1 MRWGLLAFLLLL
13 AGFAVLPVAT
23 HADDRIEVKKS
34 EARVRFPMF
43 VDFHLEGT
51 SDIPLLGVSLEFSTP
66 EARYADYTRS
76 IRVLDNPGDTFTADW
91 TWQTQGNPSL
101 PPGALVRYQWVF
113 ATSSGRIESD
123 AKEFRLD
130 DDRFDFKRLNGKG
143 VVLAYYDRDET
154 AAKQMVGYAETGL
167 ARLAAEMDLVPT
179 GTVTLVIYD
188 SAEAM
193 MGAVPTAPS
202 WAGGVAFPEFDTVV
216 IAIPPDS
223 GDWARRSITHELSH
237 QVIYQLTFTETLGSQ
252 VPPWL
257 NEGLAVIAE
266 QAPDEGRAELMR
278 KAIESNTVPSLRN
291 LSASFPDQ
299 PHLAGLDY
307 AASESAVRFLLDKY
321 GAPKMKA
328 FLAGYSD
335 GKTTNEAMQ
344 DAYGLSQDEIEDE
357 WRISLG
363 LAPVSRPAPQT
374 ATAVPTIDSPS
385 LQPRP
390 RRDEGTNPLELP
402 AVRIAIIAFAGAGA
416 FLLVTFAVSMLLR
429 RD

>member
-1 MRWGLLAFLLLL
+1 MRRVVLALLLIA
-13 AGFAVLPVAT
+13 AGMAAMPSMT
-23 HADDRIEVKKS
+23 RADDRVQVKKS
-34 EARVRFPMF
+34 EAHVRFPLF

-51 SDIPLLGVSLEFSTP
+51 TDIPLLGVSLEFSTP
-66 EARYADYTRS
+66 EARYGDYTRS
-76 IRVLDNPGDTFTADW
+76 IRVLDDPGDTFKADW

-123 AKEFRLD
+123 AKEFRIE
-130 DDRFDFKRLNGKG
+130 DDRFDFKRLPGKG
-143 VVLAYYDRDET
+143 VVLAYYGDDDA
-154 AAKQMVGYAETGL
+154 AAKQMVGYAEQGL
-167 ARLAAEMDLVPT
+167 QRIANDMDLVPT

-188 SAEAM
+188 STEAM

-237 QVIYQLTFTETLGSQ
+237 QVTYQLTFEPTLGSQ

-257 NEGLAVIAE
+257 NEGLAVVAE

-278 KAIESNTVPSLRN
+278 KAVETNTVPSLRN

-307 AASESAVRFLLDKY
+307 AASESAVRFLFDKY

-328 FLAGYSD
+328 LLAAYKS
-335 GKTTNEAMQ
+335 GKTTNEAIEE
-344 DAYGLSQDEIEDE
+344 AYGLSQDEMEDE
-357 WRISLG
+357 WRVSLG
-363 LAPVSRPAPQT
+363 LDAINRPAPQT

-390 RRDEGTNPLELP
+390 RRDEGTDPLELP
-402 AVRIAIIAFAGAGA
+402 AVRIAIIALAGAGA
-416 FLLVTFAVSMLLR
+416 FLLVTFAVSMVLR